1 MVKEYTTDVL
11 VIGSGGAGLRAAI
24 EADALGA
31 DVIIVSKSPTGM
43 KSASVVTNGWFRA
56 AVGGVTTEEH
66 YKATMAGGK
75 DINDTALVH
84 GHPIQMVSDFK
95 GLAPALDV
103 ALVILGNTLATND
116 QNYDASDLR
125 FPPLSIG

>member
-24 EADALGA
+24 EADARGA

-75 DINDTALVH
+75 DLNDTALGKV
-84 GHPIQMVSDFK
+84 MVEE
-95 GLAPALDV
+95 G
-103 ALVILGNTLATND
+103 
-116 QNYDASDLR
+116 
-125 FPPLSIG
+125 